1 MHQWDEWKNRSPPI
15 KDIRV
20 FLVKDLSFFFSLTVC
35 VSLHFFKCYP
45 YDSLDNICDWERAL
59 YLQYF
64 SMIIFPCLTKAFLC
78 DAFLE
83 NLKVFFGKFPRLK
96 SQIVLSTLPLPFN
109 KKPIRQLNPSSWL
122 LLLNIFSLLNLL
134 NFF

>member
-45 YDSLDNICDWERAL
+45 YDSLDNICDWESAL
-59 YLQYF
+59 YLHYF
-64 SMIIFPCLTKAFLC
+64 SMIIFPGLTKAFLRC
-78 DAFLE
+78 LSWKFKSFFL
-83 NLKVFFGKFPRLK
+83 GSFPGWSHK
-96 SQIVLSTLPLPFN
+96 IVLSTLPLPFN

>member
-20 FLVKDLSFFFSLTVC
+20 FLVKDLFFFFSLTVC

-45 YDSLDNICDWERAL
+45 YDSLDNICDWESAL
-59 YLQYF
+59 YLHYF
-64 SMIIFPCLTKAFLC
+64 SMIIFPGLTKAFLC

-83 NLKVFFGKFPRLK
+83 NLKLFFGKFPRLK
-96 SQIVLSTLPLPFN
+96 SQNCVKYTAPAFQQKTYTPTQSE
-109 KKPIRQLNPSSWL
+109 
-122 LLLNIFSLLNLL
+122 
-134 NFF
+134 